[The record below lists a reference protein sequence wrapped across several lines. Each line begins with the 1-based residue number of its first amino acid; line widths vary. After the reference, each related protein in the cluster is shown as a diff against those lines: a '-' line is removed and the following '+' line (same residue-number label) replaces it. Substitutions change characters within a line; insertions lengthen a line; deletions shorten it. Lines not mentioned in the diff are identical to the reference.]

1 MEIIRKSILLED
13 NRNRGEIRTI
23 VRDIVQAFKDN
34 DEGEFYLPEDVSGNH
49 YYDIPKLDTQV
60 VVELTIEPDS
70 EVDDYIM
77 NAEYF
82 RDVDI
87 IGITILY
94 NPDNKQQS
102 LYNIIG
108 ELNEVIA
115 HELRHIHQKTKG
127 THDLSVVEPEDP
139 YLYYTQPHEV
149 DAQVHGFKRMSQITK
164 KPFEDLVRN
173 WFENH
178 EDLHRM
184 NDEDVQKVI
193 QTLLDYKDK
202 TNL

>member
-1 MEIIRKSILLED
+1 MKTIRKSILLED
-13 NRNRGEIRTI
+13 NRNRDVIRTI

-49 YYDIPKLDTQV
+49 YYNVPKLSSEI

-70 EVDDYIM
+70 EIDDYMI

-87 IGITILY
+87 FGITIVY
-94 NPDNKQQS
+94 NPDNKQRS
-102 LYNIIG
+102 LYGIVG

-115 HELRHIHQKTKG
+115 HELRHVHQKTKG
-127 THDLSVVEPEDP
+127 TYDLSVEEPEDP

-149 DAQVHGFKRMSQITK
+149 DAQVHGFKRMSQITR
-164 KPFEDLVRN
+164 KPFEVLVKN
-173 WFENH
+173 WFDTH
-178 EDLHRM
+178 KDLHGM
-184 NDEDVQKVI
+184 DDDDVKKVI
-193 QTLLDYKDK
+193 QVIVDYKNK
-202 TNL
+202 G

>member
-1 MEIIRKSILLED
+1 MKTIRKSILLED
-13 NRNRGEIRTI
+13 NRNRDVIRTI

-49 YYDIPKLDTQV
+49 YYNVPKLSSEI

-70 EVDDYIM
+70 EIDDYMI

-87 IGITILY
+87 FGITILY
-94 NPDNKQQS
+94 NPDNKQRS
-102 LYNIIG
+102 LYGIVG

-115 HELRHIHQKTKG
+115 HELRHVHQKTKG
-127 THDLSVVEPEDP
+127 TYDLSVEEPEDP

-149 DAQVHGFKRMSQITK
+149 DAQVHGFKRMSQITR
-164 KPFEDLVRN
+164 KPFEELVKN
-173 WFENH
+173 WFDTH
-178 EDLHRM
+178 KDLHGM
-184 NDEDVQKVI
+184 NNDDVKKVTQI
-193 QTLLDYKDK
+193 LIDYKNK
-202 TNL
+202 G

>member
-13 NRNRGEIRTI
+13 SRYRGEIRSI

-70 EVDDYIM
+70 EIDDYLI

-102 LYNIIG
+102 LYGIVG

-115 HELRHIHQKTKG
+115 HELRHVNQKIKG
-127 THDLSVVEPEDP
+127 TYDLSVEEPEDP

-164 KPFEDLVRN
+164 KPFEELVRN
-173 WFENH
+173 WFKTH
-178 EDLHRM
+178 EDLHGM
-184 NDEDVQKVI
+184 DDEDVQKVI
-193 QTLLDYKDK
+193 QTLLDYKNK